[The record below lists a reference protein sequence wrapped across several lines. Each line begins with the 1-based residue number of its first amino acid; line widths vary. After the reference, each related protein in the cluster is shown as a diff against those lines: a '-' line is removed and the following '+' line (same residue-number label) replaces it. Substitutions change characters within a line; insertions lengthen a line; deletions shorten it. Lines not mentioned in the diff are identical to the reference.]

1 MILYVIQNLKVAV
14 HASLLHMIDDNGGS
28 TQYDTYNTR
37 ALGEATTIVLLII
50 VAVAAT
56 GAISFAVQG
65 FSDSLEPES
74 GGQIYVDQEGET
86 LTFTVS
92 ELDSDV
98 GYLEFRG
105 DFDATAAD
113 FSVNGTS
120 GASSD
125 VAQNVG
131 PGGSNVRVAADLGD
145 IAAGDIVVVE
155 NVNEGD
161 RITVV
166 TLDGDGNE
174 NTIRVYEAGPTG
186 TA

>member
-1 MILYVIQNLKVAV
+1 
-14 HASLLHMIDDNGGS
+14 MIDYDKES
-28 TQYDTYNTR
+28 TRCNSQDAR
-37 ALGEATTIVLLII
+37 ALGEATTVVLLII
-50 VAVAAT
+50 VAIAAT

-65 FSDSLEPES
+65 FSESLEPET
-74 GGQIYVDQEGET
+74 GGQVYADQQGNT
-86 LTFTVS
+86 LIFTVS

-131 PGGSNVRVAADLGD
+131 EGSNNVRVAADLGS
-145 IAAGDIVVVE
+145 IAAGDVITVN
-155 NVNEGD
+155 NVSQGEQ
-161 RITVV
+161 ITVV
-166 TLDGDGNE
+166 TLDGSGNE
-174 NTIRVYEAGPTG
+174 NTIRVYEVGPTG
-186 TA
+186 AS